1 MLDYTTITYEIHPDR
16 IRMGAAAARLFQQR
30 VAETVRAKS
39 RCRVIF
45 GCAPSQDEFFQHLV
59 AEARA
64 APDIW
69 ERVEAFHMDEY
80 VGLPAD
86 HPQSFRFYLR
96 RHFLDGVKIAGFH
109 PIQGE
114 ASSARAEAKHYAALL
129 AEAPIDVVGMGIG
142 ENGHVAFNDPSA
154 ADFQDP
160 LLAKVVKLEAACRQQ
175 QVNDG
180 CFPDLAS
187 VPRSAITVTIP
198 VFARAGSLVCTVP
211 GPRKAQAVRR
221 ALFDP
226 IGPQCPATILRLHPR
241 ARLFLD
247 PDAAALVPPDPRRLT
262 VMA

>member
-1 MLDYTTITYEIHPDR
+1 MLDYTNVSFEIHPDR
-16 IRMGAAAARLFQQR
+16 NRMGAAAARLFQQR
-30 VAETVRAKS
+30 VEEAVAAKS
-39 RCRVIF
+39 RCRVVF
-45 GCAPSQDEFFQHLV
+45 GCAPSQGEFFQHLV

-64 APDIW
+64 NPGVW
-69 ERVEAFHMDEY
+69 ERVEVFHMDEY

-86 HPQSFRFYLR
+86 HPQSFRTYLR
-96 RHFLDGVKIAGFH
+96 RHFLDHVKTARFH
-109 PIQGE
+109 LIPGE
-114 ASSARAEAKHYAALL
+114 ASPAKAEAKRYAAML

-160 LLAKVVKLEAACRQQ
+160 LLAKVVKLETACRQQ

-187 VPRSAITVTIP
+187 VPRSAITVTVP
-198 VFARAGSLVCTVP
+198 VFARAGSLICIVP
-211 GPRKAQAVRR
+211 GPRKARAVRR
-221 ALFDP
+221 AMFDP

-247 PDAAALVPPDPRRLT
+247 PDAAALVPPAQAT
-262 VMA
+262 